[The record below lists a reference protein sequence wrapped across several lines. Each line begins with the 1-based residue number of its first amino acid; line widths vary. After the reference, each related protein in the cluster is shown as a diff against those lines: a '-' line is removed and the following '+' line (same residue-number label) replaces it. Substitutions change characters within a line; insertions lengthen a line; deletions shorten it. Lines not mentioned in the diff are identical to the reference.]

1 MMPVIEPADILILS
15 NGPGEVTTWVLPVV
29 KALREKLGNDSD
41 LIRISVVLSPCPN
54 ATGKEAAI
62 ALSYSDVNR
71 VQSAE
76 HFWSFLLWGKTAENW
91 EWRDKGVVVF
101 LGGDQFFT
109 VVIGKRLGYRTVVY
123 AEWEARWH
131 SLIDRFGVMKAE
143 TISSVSQNYAEKF
156 TVVGDLMSD
165 LAADGIVDLAEDL
178 AGDGIVDG
186 IVDLAEDLVVDGIV
200 DLAEDLVVDLA
211 ADGIVVSHNTL
222 LIAENN
228 SVSPETLPPTDYPA
242 NNSSA
247 TKSSTLFTTTNN
259 PSAAKSSTH
268 SLPELIALFPGS
280 KGAKLTQ
287 GLPLTLAIAEYIHA
301 AKPETSFAI
310 PVAPTL
316 DLSTLASFA
325 DPTQNLLIDQFGW
338 ASAELIIPET
348 TDNII
353 LNQPENTPANSLLQ
367 ISDTSNRERPFI
379 KTSKGLSVELWQ
391 EFPAYNLLSQCQICL
406 TTVGANTA
414 ELGSLAVPMI
424 ILLPTNQLDAMRSW
438 DGLPGLLA
446 NLPGVGSIF
455 AKLINWFVL
464 QQVLRKGRLFAWPN
478 IWAKSEIVPEL
489 AGKLHPQDVAKLVL
503 DYLENP
509 EKLEEM
515 RSRLRGVRG
524 KPGAAQKLAQLVCEE
539 LV

>member
-178 AGDGIVDG
+178 
-186 IVDLAEDLVVDGIV
+186 
-200 DLAEDLVVDLA
+200 VVDLA

-353 LNQPENTPANSLLQ
+353 LNKPENTPANSLSQ
-367 ISDTSNRERPFI
+367 ISDPSNRERSFI

>member
-1 MMPVIEPADILILS
+1 MLVIEPADILILS
-15 NGPGEVTTWVLPVV
+15 NAPGEVTTWVLPVV
-29 KALREKLGNDSD
+29 KALREKLGNDAD
-41 LIRISVVLSPCPN
+41 LIRISVILSPCPN

-62 ALSYSDVNR
+62 ALSYSEVNR

-91 EWRDKGVVVF
+91 EWRDKGVLVF

-109 VVIGKRLGYRTVVY
+109 VVIGKRLGYSKVVY

-131 SLIDRFGVMKAE
+131 SLIDSFGVMKAE
-143 TISSVSQNYAEKF
+143 TIASVSQKYPDKF

-165 LAADGIVDLAEDL
+165 VAA
-178 AGDGIVDG
+178 
-186 IVDLAEDLVVDGIV
+186 
-200 DLAEDLVVDLA
+200 DLA
-211 ADGIVVSHNTL
+211 ADGLSVGGNVNREIADGLSVGGNSL
-222 LIAENN
+222 LIAENL
-228 SVSPETLPPTDYPA
+228 SISPETSPPT
-242 NNSSA
+242 NH
-247 TKSSTLFTTTNN
+247 
-259 PSAAKSSTH
+259 PSAAKSTAPATTNHPSAAKSATPATTNHPSAAKSTTTH
-268 SLPELIALFPGS
+268 PLPELIGLFPGS
-280 KGAKLTQ
+280 KAAKLAQ

-301 AKPETSFAI
+301 AKPQTRFAI

-316 DLSTLASFA
+316 DLASLVSFA
-325 DPTQNLLIDQFGW
+325 NPEKNLLIEQFGW
-338 ASAELIIPET
+338 AKAELIIPEN

-353 LNQPENTPANSLLQ
+353 SNKQETTSTNSSLPIDD
-367 ISDTSNRERPFI
+367 ISHRKRAFI

-391 EFPAYNLLSQCQICL
+391 DFPAYHLLSQCQICL

-414 ELGSLAVPMI
+414 ELGALAIPMI

-478 IWAKSEIVPEL
+478 IWAQEEIVPEL
-489 AGKLHPQDVAKLVL
+489 AGKLEPQDVAKLVL
-503 DYLENP
+503 DYLDNP
-509 EKLEEM
+509 EKLEKM

-524 KPGAAQKLAQLVCEE
+524 KPGAAQKLTQLVCEE